1 MTPADVEYQAEAYR
15 ALRDRGG
22 VSFAEWVRTKGF
34 TAASAAIIRSEVKR
48 QDREKRDGVPF

>member
-22 VSFAEWVRTKGF
+22 ASFAYWVLMKGF
-34 TAASAAIIRSEVKR
+34 SRKDVGRIKKQVEK
-48 QDREKRDGVPF
+48 QDKLERDGVPF